1 MLMTYKLSFIAAPIV
16 WVILYVFLILLDSM
30 RLKLFYLLRLNFDCK
45 ITLISVTVIYFIY
58 RKLLINSEQLNSFTL
73 IYSDACG
80 HFKIRDKTKVKD
92 LF

>member
-1 MLMTYKLSFIAAPIV
+1 MGHIV
-16 WVILYVFLILLDSM
+16 RFLNIIRLYAIKTFLFM
-30 RLKLFYLLRLNFDCK
+30 RLNFDCK

-58 RKLLINSEQLNSFTL
+58 RKLLINSEQLNPFTL